1 MYKESETVYVLNQ
14 KLNSGV
20 ICTSVFS
27 KFDSCVKS
35 ALNEIEIHNTE
46 HDLDKAEKELREQ
59 SYYFDG
65 ATEYFIEECII
76 NED

>member
-1 MYKESETVYVLNQ
+1 MYPESKTVYVLNQ
-14 KLNSGV
+14 KLDSGV
-20 ICTSVFS
+20 ICTSVFR

-35 ALNEIEIHNTE
+35 VLDEIEMHDTE

-65 ATEYFIEECII
+65 ATEYFIEDCII

>member
-1 MYKESETVYVLNQ
+1 MH
-14 KLNSGV
+14 
-20 ICTSVFS
+20 
-27 KFDSCVKS
+27 D
-35 ALNEIEIHNTE
+35 TE

-65 ATEYFIEECII
+65 STEYFIEDCIV